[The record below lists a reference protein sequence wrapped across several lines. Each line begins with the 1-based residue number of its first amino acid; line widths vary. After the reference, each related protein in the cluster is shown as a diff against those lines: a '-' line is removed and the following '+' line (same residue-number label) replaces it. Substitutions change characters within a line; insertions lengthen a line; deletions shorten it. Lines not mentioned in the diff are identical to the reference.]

1 MALKRIQSFI
11 KRPSVQRI
19 VRHPLFLMWA
29 FVVFSL
35 SVKEC
40 YPFSHFP
47 MYSNLASGSHYFYL
61 ADEND
66 EPVSVK
72 RGFGMAASSMK
83 KMYHSHLTPMAEVR
97 SEEAGKRIKASELG
111 PEDQALAGEKLFDYL
126 MPRGEKR
133 RWWREN
139 HPETLRLIR
148 VDIKRRGKE
157 LSEVTH
163 LIYERPIDRDSETET
178 TS

>member
-1 MALKRIQSFI
+1 MPFKRLHTLVHHP
-11 KRPSVQRI
+11 RVQRAI
-19 VRHPLFLMWA
+19 HHPLFLMWA

-35 SVKEC
+35 GVKEC

-66 EPVSVK
+66 DPVSVK
-72 RGFGMAASSMK
+72 LGFGMAASSMK
-83 KMYHSHLTPMAEVR
+83 KMYHSHLTPMAGVR

-139 HPETLRLIR
+139 HPKTLRLIR
-148 VDIKRRGKE
+148 VDIKRSGKE
-157 LSEVTH
+157 LSEDAR
-163 LIYERPIDRDSETET
+163 LIYGRAIPDKIEKPEP
-178 TS
+178 